1 MANSSL
7 PPNLNAPTLPPRYPG
22 IATAVANHLAR
33 KEIER
38 QWRAQGRRITRY
50 ATIVAEAQTYLRDHP
65 ELFEQALSVVR
76 RSPWHSMMAQ
86 REERERQRVERKRE
100 REWRKLVVVD
110 DLPVRTNAQWAGMM
124 VSPTLLSMLSEG
136 GLAQSAGV
144 WRASLRQS

>member
-1 MANSSL
+1 
-7 PPNLNAPTLPPRYPG
+7 
-22 IATAVANHLAR
+22 
-33 KEIER
+33 
-38 QWRAQGRRITRY
+38 
-50 ATIVAEAQTYLRDHP
+50 
-65 ELFEQALSVVR
+65 
-76 RSPWHSMMAQ
+76 MAQ

-144 WRASLRQS
+144 WRVPLRQSCMTAMGDRCHAKPSVVALFATRP